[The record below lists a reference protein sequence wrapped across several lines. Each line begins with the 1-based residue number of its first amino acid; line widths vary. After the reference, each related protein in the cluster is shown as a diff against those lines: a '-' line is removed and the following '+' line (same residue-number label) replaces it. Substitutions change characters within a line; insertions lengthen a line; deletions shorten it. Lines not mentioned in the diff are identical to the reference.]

1 MAFPGLSSLRSP
13 LQPGA
18 LGDADDPA
26 LVRRTLRGERQAFGA
41 LYERHADRVFRY
53 LCFRVRDADLAH
65 DLAQDVFLSALK
77 GLPRLEHPER
87 FGGWL
92 MRIAH
97 NRLVNHWERSAGRPD
112 AASLDSD
119 ADGGEGV
126 AGAATAAGATAAT
139 PQPAPGI
146 DERLHVETLLADQLN
161 PVQHQVV
168 ALRFAAG
175 LSLRETAE
183 IVGCTEAA
191 AKQHQYRALRQIRA
205 WLASEDGAA
214 DPGSALDGVP
224 DRSTGPEPGARPGG
238 AG

>member
-1 MAFPGLSSLRSP
+1 MAFPGLPSLRSP
-13 LQPGA
+13 LPPGP
-18 LGDADDPA
+18 LGEADDPA

-112 AASLDSD
+112 AASLEVA
-119 ADGGEGV
+119 ADGGEGAAV
-126 AGAATAAGATAAT
+126 EATAAGV

-146 DERLHVETLLADQLN
+146 DERLHVEALLAGRLS

-175 LSLRETAE
+175 LSLRETAA

-205 WLASEDGAA
+205 WLASGDGAA
-214 DPGSALDGVP
+214 DPGSARDVVP

>member
-1 MAFPGLSSLRSP
+1 MAFPGLPSLRPSP
-13 LQPGA
+13 QSA
-18 LGDADDPA
+18 AIAAADDPA
-26 LVRRTLRGERQAFGA
+26 LVRQTLRGERQAFGA
-41 LYERHADRVFRY
+41 LYERHADRVYRY

-97 NRLVNHWERSAGRPD
+97 NRLVNHWERSASRPD
-112 AASLDSD
+112 AASLD
-119 ADGGEGV
+119 AAAEGGDGASVE
-126 AGAATAAGATAAT
+126 AAALGAVGI
-139 PQPAPGI
+139 PPPAPSI
-146 DERLHVETLLADQLN
+146 DERLHIEALLASRLSR
-161 PVQHQVV
+161 VQHQVV

-205 WLASEDGAA
+205 WLGTADGEGDAGRA
-214 DPGSALDGVP
+214 GDGGPDPSP
-224 DRSTGPEPGARPGG
+224 SPEPDVRPGG
-238 AG
+238 AA